1 MDEERLAVWG
11 GFECTRIRVGRKH
24 RDQILE
30 TGHEARFDDLLAVAA
45 LGLKTLRYPVLW
57 EKVAPKRN
65 EECDWNWHDQRLGFM
80 QNNGIELIAGLVHHG
95 SGPAYTSLLSPEFP
109 VLFARYAE
117 QVARR
122 YPWIE
127 RYTPINEPL
136 TTARFSGL
144 YGHWHPHR
152 RNMRTFLHILV
163 NQCKAIRLAMSA
175 IRHVNSAAQLVQT
188 EDVGKAFATRAL
200 RRQAD
205 YENERRWLSLDLL
218 AGRVDA
224 THPWRPIFQRYGIE
238 QSDLELF
245 ADGKGSPNII
255 GFNHYLTSER
265 YLDERVAKYPAHLHG
280 GRRRYVDLD
289 AARVE
294 FPTVDLGPTERLRE
308 LWARYKRPIAIT
320 EVHHD
325 GTRDEQLRWL
335 VEVWKS
341 AHEVR
346 AEGADIRAVT
356 VWSLVGAVDW
366 NSLLREKN
374 NYYESGAFD
383 IRAPTLRTTAIG
395 QAVKCLS
402 QTGWYDHPVL
412 DIEGWWRRPG
422 RYHVAANIVGKRHQ
436 DRKARALLIIGASGV
451 AKALCQICKERGLA
465 YALFTNTEWS
475 RLSDAKVAT
484 LSPWAVVSASAY
496 VRTPSS
502 AERCWLRKLGSLCS
516 RFGWPLLAFSSDRV
530 FSGLS
535 ERPYNEYDNL
545 RPQDEFGAALASIE
559 KQSLQIHP
567 NTLIARC
574 GPILDASDPDC
585 FGVQLL
591 SKLKFGRQ
599 PALFSEV
606 TISPAYVPDLIN
618 GALDL
623 LIDGER
629 GIWHL
634 ANRGHLSL
642 AELANRLCKEAGLGA
657 PRASAA
663 SENTPRNF
671 ALVSRRGW
679 ITPTIDSA
687 ISRFS
692 LACSLRAIA
701 RHPWPETSAGSVLP
715 FDYLMRSSPCN
726 VSPTSTS

>member
-1 MDEERLAVWG
+1 MDRALLAVWG
-11 GFECTRIRVGRKH
+11 GVECTRVRIGAKH

-30 TGHEARFDDLLAVAA
+30 TGHEARLDDLPAFAA
-45 LGLKTLRYPVLW
+45 LGIKTLRYPVLW
-57 EKVAPKRN
+57 EKVAPKRSD
-65 EECDWNWHDQRLGFM
+65 EFDWNWHDERLGFM
-80 QNNGIELIAGLVHHG
+80 QNNGIEPIAGLLHHG
-95 SGPAYTSLLSPEFP
+95 SGPAYTSLLSPDFP
-109 VLFARYAE
+109 ASFARYAE

-163 NQCKAIRLAMSA
+163 NQCKAIRLAMTA

-188 EDVGKAFATRAL
+188 EDVGKTFATQAL

-224 THPWRPIFQRYGIE
+224 THPWRAIFQKHGIE

-245 ADGKGSPNII
+245 ADGKASPDII
-255 GFNHYLTSER
+255 GFDHYLTSER

-280 GRRRYVDLD
+280 RRRYVDLD
-289 AARVE
+289 AARIE
-294 FPTVDLGPTERLRE
+294 FLTDDLGPTARLRE

-356 VWSLVGAVDW
+356 VWSLLGAVDW

-374 NYYESGAFD
+374 DYYESGAFD
-383 IRAPTLRTTAIG
+383 VRAPTLRTTAIG

-402 QTGWYDHPVL
+402 QTGRYDHPVL
-412 DIEGWWRRPG
+412 DTEGWWRRPD
-422 RYHVAANIVGKRHQ
+422 RYHLTPKAVGKPQQ
-436 DRKARALLIIGASGV
+436 DRKARVLLIIGASGV
-451 AKALCQICKERGLA
+451 AKALCHICTERGLA
-465 YALFTNTEWS
+465 YAWFTNTEWS
-475 RLSDAKVAT
+475 KLSDANVAT
-484 LSPWAVVSASAY
+484 LSPWAVVNAFAY
-496 VRTPSS
+496 ARTPSS
-502 AERCWLRKLGSLCS
+502 AERSWLIKLGNLCC
-516 RFGWPLLAFSSDRV
+516 RFGWPLLVFSSDHV

-535 ERPYNEYDNL
+535 ERPYNEYDTPS
-545 RPQDEFGAALASIE
+545 PQDEFGVALASIE
-559 KQSLQIHP
+559 KQSLQIHS

-574 GPILDASDPDC
+574 GPILDAADPNC

-591 SKLKFGRQ
+591 SKLIFGRR
-599 PALFSEV
+599 PALFSEI
-606 TISPAYVPDLIN
+606 TISPTYLPDMIK

-634 ANRGHLSL
+634 ANRGHLSVT
-642 AELANRLCKEAGLGA
+642 ELANRLCKEAGLDD
-657 PRASAA
+657 PKASAV
-663 SENTPRNF
+663 SEDTPRSF

-679 ITPTIDSA
+679 ITPTINSA

-692 LACSLRAIA
+692 RACSLRAIA
-701 RHPWPETSAGSVLP
+701 RDPSPAASAGSVLP
-715 FDYLMRSSPCN
+715 FDYLNAFRP
-726 VSPTSTS
+726 PTLNAIRLIG

>member
-1 MDEERLAVWG
+1 MDRARLAVWG
-11 GFECTRIRVGRKH
+11 GIECTRVRIGAKH

-30 TGHEARFDDLLAVAA
+30 TGHEARLDDLPAFAA
-45 LGLKTLRYPVLW
+45 LGIKTLRYPVLW

-65 EECDWNWHDQRLGFM
+65 DEFDWNWHDERLSFM
-80 QNNGIELIAGLVHHG
+80 QNNGIEPIAGLLHHG
-95 SGPAYTSLLSPEFP
+95 GGPAYTSLLSPEFP
-109 VLFARYAE
+109 ASFARYAE

-152 RNMRTFLHILV
+152 RNIRTFLHILV
-163 NQCKAIRLAMSA
+163 NQCKAIRLAMTV
-175 IRHVNSAAQLVQT
+175 IRHVNPAAQLVQT
-188 EDVGKAFATRAL
+188 EDVGKAFATQAL

-224 THPWRPIFQRYGIE
+224 THSWRAIFQRHGIE

-245 ADGKGSPNII
+245 ADGKSTPDII
-255 GFNHYLTSER
+255 GFDHYLTSER

-280 GRRRYVDLD
+280 RRRGYVDLD

-294 FPTVDLGPTERLRE
+294 FSTNDLGPKARLRE
-308 LWARYKRPIAIT
+308 LWARYKSPIAIT
-320 EVHHD
+320 EVHHE

-346 AEGADIRAVT
+346 AEGADIRAFT
-356 VWSLVGAVDW
+356 VWSLLGAVDW
-366 NSLLREKN
+366 NSLLTEKN
-374 NYYESGAFD
+374 DYYESGAFD

-402 QTGWYDHPVL
+402 QTGRYDHPVL
-412 DIEGWWRRPG
+412 DIEGWWRRPD
-422 RYHVAANIVGKRHQ
+422 RYHLTPNPVGKRPQ
-436 DRKARALLIIGASGV
+436 DRKARVLLITGASGV
-451 AKALCQICKERGLA
+451 AKALFHICKQRGLA
-465 YALFTNTEWS
+465 YAWLTHAEWS
-475 RLSDAKVAT
+475 TLSDAKVAS
-484 LSPWAVVSASAY
+484 LSPWAVVNASAHT
-496 VRTPSS
+496 RPPSN
-502 AERCWLRKLGSLCS
+502 AEGSWIKNLGKLCS

-530 FSGLS
+530 FNGLNA
-535 ERPYNEYDNL
+535 RPYDEYDNPS
-545 RPQDEFGAALASIE
+545 PQDELGFALASME
-559 KQSLQIHP
+559 EQLLQIHP

-574 GPILDASDPDC
+574 GPILDAADPNC

-591 SKLKFGRQ
+591 SNLIFGGR
-599 PALFSEV
+599 PRLWSDV
-606 TISPAYVPDLIN
+606 IISPVYVPDLLK

-634 ANRGHLSL
+634 ANRGHLSVTQ
-642 AELANRLCKEAGLGA
+642 LANRLCKEAGLGFQRTSA
-657 PRASAA
+657 P
-663 SENTPRNF
+663 SENTPRSF

-679 ITPTIDSA
+679 ITPTIESA

-692 LACSLRAIA
+692 RACSVRAIA
-701 RHPWPETSAGSVLP
+701 RDPWPEASAGSMLS
-715 FDYLMRSSPCN
+715 FDYLNASRPLRHL
-726 VSPTSTS
+726 